1 MSTNNSPVLCLF
13 VQVLGR
19 RSIFIFFRSIF
30 LATPIEVL
38 VNFLVLS
45 ALTILSRSTDL
56 CHLFQSRDCH
66 CSFRTKAEAAE
77 AVGESCPYFGGSA
90 PDDPPSSPNLH
101 EASRDAELPCGD
113 NGS

>member
-45 ALTILSRSTDL
+45 ALTYPLA
-56 CHLFQSRDCH
+56 Q
-66 CSFRTKAEAAE
+66 
-77 AVGESCPYFGGSA
+77 Y
-90 PDDPPSSPNLH
+90 
-101 EASRDAELPCGD
+101 
-113 NGS
+113 